1 MTGRI
6 LFVDD
11 EPNILMAYKRQFR
24 KQFELETAQSG
35 DEALAILTGGEPYAV
50 VVSDMR
56 MPKMNGIE
64 LLRKV
69 ESKAPDTVRMVLT
82 GNSEQQTAID
92 AINEGHIFRFLTKP
106 CPHETFAK
114 ALMAG
119 LEQYRL
125 ITAERELLEKT
136 LKSIIQVLTD
146 VLALVNPEAFGRTAR
161 LKRRIQELA
170 VAMDLPEIWSL
181 ETAALLSQIGGVL
194 SPEGVLRK
202 IYSGKPLSEEER
214 QIFEMQ
220 PSVASN
226 LIRKIPRMEQI
237 SAMIKYQEKNFD
249 GSGTP
254 YDSVRGEKIPIGARL
269 LKVTLDFD
277 TWESAGLSPEQS
289 LLRMQQNAHKYDPK
303 VLKTLKQIQGA
314 ETTTQVRCVLAS
326 ELVEGMVLAEAAT
339 TKQGAVVVARGQ
351 EVTVSVRE
359 FLTNFQGSGMLIEP
373 LRIEVEPEGDET
385 HQEDSS

>member
-1 MTGRI
+1 MIGRI

-11 EPNILMAYKRQFR
+11 DPNILMAYKRQFR
-24 KQFELETAQSG
+24 KQFNMDTAEGGDQALEMISS
-35 DEALAILTGGEPYAV
+35 DEPYAV

-64 LLRKV
+64 LLQIVASKV
-69 ESKAPDTVRMVLT
+69 PDTVRMILT
-82 GNSEQQTAID
+82 GNSDQQTAID

-136 LKSIIQVLTD
+136 LKSIVQVLTD
-146 VLALVNPEAFGRTAR
+146 ILALVNPEFFGRTAR
-161 LKRRIQELA
+161 LKRGIQELA
-170 VAMDLPEIWSL
+170 VSMDLPEIWSM

-194 SPEGVLRK
+194 LPEGVLQK
-202 IYSGKPLSEEER
+202 IYSGKRLSEEER

-237 SAMIKYQEKNFD
+237 AAMIQYQEKNFD
-249 GSGTP
+249 GTGTP
-254 YDSVRGEKIPIGARL
+254 YDSVSGEKIPIGARL
-269 LKVTLDFD
+269 LKAVLDFD
-277 TWESAGLSPEQS
+277 TWESAGLGSEQALS
-289 LLRMQQNAHKYDPK
+289 RMQQNARKYDPK
-303 VLKTLKQIQGA
+303 VLQTLKRIHGA
-314 ETTTQVRCVLAS
+314 ETTTQVRCIMAS
-326 ELVEGMVLAEAAT
+326 ELEEGMVLAEAAK
-339 TKQGAVVVARGQ
+339 TKQGAIVVARGQ
-351 EVTVSVRE
+351 EVTGAVRE
-359 FLTNFQGSGMLIEP
+359 VLTNFQRSGMLIEP
-373 LRIEVEPEGDET
+373 LKIAL
-385 HQEDSS
+385 DSSR